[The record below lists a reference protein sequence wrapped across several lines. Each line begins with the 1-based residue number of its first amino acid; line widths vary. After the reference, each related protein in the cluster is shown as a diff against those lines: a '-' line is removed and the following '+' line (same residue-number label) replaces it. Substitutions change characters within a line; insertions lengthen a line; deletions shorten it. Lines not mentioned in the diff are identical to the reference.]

1 MGAQEAERGDQDAV
15 RGLRHDD
22 DDQGGH
28 GVSFTETTEP
38 EESYKEDADVG
49 DTELLPRRA
58 AVAKLSPRAA
68 AAKLSPRAA
77 AAKLSAKRTAMK
89 TAAPRCA
96 ARCSPK
102 MYGCT

>member
-49 DTELLPRRA
+49 DTELLPR
-58 AVAKLSPRAA
+58 SAA